1 MSYLR
6 FHSSSPANIE
16 DILKLHT
23 RLCNFKCIAHVLEL
37 APLLGPFVEHRIVC
51 RLRTTKKYLIQW
63 CWNERTPSPTPSD
76 LFAAVKIER
85 GYYSDWKYMAVRSRD
100 VGRTRGFQSRQHG
113 TKGFKTRKNEKPPP
127 PSRRSGI
134 YYCNIEDL
142 DEENELMIKWCGA
155 TFYQM
160 ARTKETRVQHPPF
173 ISVFQPH
180 FRFISSI
187 RPAYPDAGWFIFLAA
202 PASTV
207 FYLRI
212 ESIYVLPLLWRVSC
226 LKSQR

>member
-1 MSYLR
+1 M
-6 FHSSSPANIE
+6 HSTRTWISSP
-16 DILKLHT
+16 
-23 RLCNFKCIAHVLEL
+23 F
-37 APLLGPFVEHRIVC
+37 GPFC
-51 RLRTTKKYLIQW
+51 RTSYRVQIAYHEEIFNTVMLKWTYSLSNPLRSFRRRQ
-63 CWNERTPSPTPSD
+63 NRERL
-76 LFAAVKIER
+76 LFRLKIY
-85 GYYSDWKYMAVRSRD
+85 GSAQYRD